1 MKTLKLLSLLACMI
15 LCSTTNLFSQDL
27 ILLSNGNE
35 IEAKIIK
42 IGDSEIEYKK
52 WSYLDGPA
60 YTEKKANIFMI
71 KYQNGEKDVFN
82 NIETPISSS
91 ATTHVVESESLIKPQ
106 SIKKDN
112 KIFFGINV
120 GEGLSL
126 VDDDY
131 YSSVYGS
138 DFNSYIGFASTI
150 GLDLTFPIGKVFAIG
165 PYVSL
170 GYDSYSFA
178 TTFGGWTMFKFKNK
192 SALMVGGGGNLID
205 FDSWGISGRIG
216 FKFPNRI
223 YIFGEITTSSY
234 YSSYYYY
241 DYDYSQFNSYS
252 IDTFSFLF
260 HFGIRLN

>member
-1 MKTLKLLSLLACMI
+1 MKILRLFSLLACTV
-15 LCSTTNLFSQDL
+15 LCSMTSNLFSQDV
-27 ILLSNGNE
+27 IFLSNGNE

-52 WSYLDGPA
+52 WSYQDGP
-60 YTEKKANIFMI
+60 TFIEKVSNIFMI
-71 KYQNGEKDVFN
+71 KYQNGEKDVF
-82 NIETPISSS
+82 TPVSSP
-91 ATTHVVESESLIKPQ
+91 ATTVAKSETLIKPQ

-120 GEGLSL
+120 GEGSSFI
-126 VDDDY
+126 DEYDSY
-131 YSSVYGS
+131 YGYS
-138 DFNSYIGFASTI
+138 SYIGFASTI

-170 GYDSYSFA
+170 GYDSYALA
-178 TTFGGWTMFKFKNK
+178 TTFGGWTMFKFSNK
-192 SALMVGGGGNLID
+192 SALMVGGGANLVD
-205 FDSWGISGRIG
+205 FDSWGFSGRIG

-241 DYDYSQFNSYS
+241 DYWSDYYDWDSYS
-252 IDTFSFLF
+252 LDTFSILF